1 MLIQDL
7 QMFPI
12 PQTSFLVGTFFAASY
27 SKTAL
32 EKLSTWDSFKKDFN
46 PLCCTLSY
54 STISVSRVF
63 KAPLMVIL
71 TLARAARG

>member
-1 MLIQDL
+1 MTKKIFIRLRVNHSI
-7 QMFPI
+7 
-12 PQTSFLVGTFFAASY
+12 VGKKTGKKKFTF
-27 SKTAL
+27 KNNV
-32 EKLSTWDSFKKDFN
+32 N

-71 TLARAARG
+71 TLARAGAGII